1 MSIKVSQSINCFVA
15 SDPRLTF
22 HDGRARLYARIGI
35 NHAEPKE
42 GGGWIDL
49 EPTFHDLVMFG
60 KSAER
65 SYEMVRKGDNVIAQG
80 SVQTRPTVDADGQ
93 EEEVEQFVAKR
104 IGHDVNLTTYTVQRK
119 RSAGQEPAGREAPA
133 AGTAAPANQK
143 LRQPPPAP
151 PPPPPPHA
159 EPMAR

>member
-1 MSIKVSQSINCFVA
+1 MAIKVSQSINCFVA

-22 HDGRARLYARIGI
+22 HDGKARLYARIGI

-42 GGGWIDL
+42 GGGWNDL

-65 SYEMVRKGDNVIAQG
+65 SYEMLRKGDNVIAQG
-80 SVQTRPTVDADGQ
+80 SVQTRPTVDDDGQ

-104 IGHDVNLTTYTVQRK
+104 IGHDINLTTYAVQRK
-119 RSAGQEPAGREAPA
+119 RSAGQEPASREAPA
-133 AGTAAPANQK
+133 AGPATQQ

-151 PPPPPPHA
+151 PPPPPHA